1 MTPAEIANWTLASR
15 RAQGL
20 PDRID
25 DPAILARVA
34 ILAFAGEE
42 GGGNARPAA

>member
-1 MTPAEIANWTLASR
+1 MTLAEIANWTLASR

-42 GGGNARPAA
+42 GGGDARPAA

>member
-1 MTPAEIANWTLASR
+1 MTPAEVADWTTASR

-25 DPAILARVA
+25 DPAVLARVV

-42 GGGNARPAA
+42 GGGDARPAA